1 MAKRG
6 SKRSRDDPS
15 MLPDEDLILICDWE
29 VCRQLFQNMELF
41 LAHVADHAGQ
51 VGVEYKGEKASI
63 TCLWEDCGFETSNQ
77 KEMIRHIYYH
87 AYHTKIKCLGA
98 NLIERLA
105 LQGCQL
111 DPATRNAVPELSEPL
126 ICNWEDCNLEF
137 LNVQQ
142 FYWHVH
148 THSITNDDKE
158 KKIKNCLWDNCKS
171 SFPTKFKLRDHL
183 KSHSQERPLACPTC
197 GSLFASRTKL
207 HDHCLRQL
215 PLDGL
220 TFIFCANDLILN
232 AFFF

>member
-1 MAKRG
+1 MAQRRAKRP
-6 SKRSRDDPS
+6 RLDPA
-15 MLPDEDLILICDWE
+15 MLQDEELILICDWG

-41 LAHVADHAGQ
+41 LSHVAEHAGQ
-51 VGVEYKGEKASI
+51 VGVVYKGEEASI
-63 TCLWEDCGFETSNQ
+63 TCMWEDCGFETFDQ

-98 NLIERLA
+98 NLIEKLA

-111 DPATRNAVPELSEPL
+111 DPQTRNAVPELSEPL
-126 ICNWEDCNLEF
+126 ICSWDDCKLEF

-148 THSITNDDKE
+148 THSITNDDGE
-158 KKIKNCLWDNCKS
+158 KTKKKCLWDACKS
-171 SFPTKFKLRDHL
+171 TFPNKFKLRDHL
-183 KSHSQERPLACPTC
+183 KSHSQERSLACPTC

-215 PLDGL
+215 PLDGMCLSLEFL
-220 TFIFCANDLILN
+220 TN
-232 AFFF
+232 